1 MQKAINAHCHI
12 YPANIAARAVEGIKD
27 FYSLRMSLDGTT
39 EGMIRDGEKNG
50 VVHYLIHSVATT
62 PKQVR
67 SINEFISKEVKAH
80 PGRFTGFGTLHP
92 ESTDIEGDF
101 NHLLELGLKG
111 VKLHPDFQRF
121 ALDSERAFEIGK
133 VICKGGV
140 PVLIHC
146 GDHRYNYSN
155 PKQTKAFLDAFPQL
169 TVIGAHFG
177 GWSVWKEAA
186 AVLAGTPNLYVD
198 CSSSLSWLA
207 PDEAAEI
214 IHQYGANRVLWG
226 TDYPMWECGAELE
239 LFHRIGLSREEE
251 RMILYDNAAKLL
263 NIKG

>member
-1 MQKAINAHCHI
+1 MQRAINAHCHI
-12 YPANIAARAVEGIKD
+12 YPANIAARAVEGIRG
-27 FYSLRMSLDGTT
+27 FYDLRMSLDGTT
-39 EGMIRDGEKNG
+39 EGLIRDGQKNG
-50 VVHYLIHSVATT
+50 VVHYLVHSVATT

-67 SINEFISKEVKAH
+67 SINEFISHEVKSH
-80 PGRFTGFGTLHP
+80 PGLFTGFGTLHP

-101 NHLLELGLKG
+101 KHLLELGLKG

-121 ALDSERAFEIGK
+121 SLDGERAFEIGK
-133 VICKGGV
+133 VISDGGV

-146 GDHRYNYSN
+146 GDYRYNYSN
-155 PKQTKAFLDAFPQL
+155 PKQAKTFLDAFPSL

-207 PDEAAEI
+207 PDEAAQI
-214 IHQYGANRVLWG
+214 IHQYGADRVLWG
-226 TDYPMWECGAELE
+226 TDYPMWECDAELE
-239 LFHRIGLSREEE
+239 LFHRIGLTQSEE
-251 RMILYDNAAKLL
+251 RQILYDNAAKLL
-263 NIKG
+263 KIDD